1 MRLIIQDYI
10 PFMRWIR
17 EYKVSYLRNDMV
29 AGATIWAVMVP
40 TALAYTSIAGVDPI
54 VGLYTVPLTLIM
66 YALFGTSKCLVVG
79 PDSAT
84 ALLSAHIVGTLAV
97 AHTHHYLMLT
107 SSLALFIG
115 TVFLI
120 FGFLKMGWIA
130 DFISIPVMHSFIQG
144 LAIVTMMTQL
154 PKLFGV
160 ASVQGDFIPRLL
172 SLIKH
177 MDQTNFVTLGIG
189 LGALV
194 LLYIIPKISQK
205 IPSAIVT
212 VIIGILTVYV
222 FDLKRYDVAVVGSLK
237 GSLPPFG
244 VPHFAGSDIRILLF
258 GALAIVLLN
267 YTESLGAAKE
277 AAERRGE
284 QIDNNQELIGLGAS
298 NIGASLSSG
307 FVVAGSL
314 SQSTVSMLA
323 GGKTQ
328 MSNIFHA
335 VLILLTLLFLMPL
348 FKNLPL
354 AVLGA
359 IVTYAMIKVINHTVF
374 TSLYRASK
382 PEFWIG
388 VVTFS
393 AVLFLGVLQ
402 GVGTGIFLS
411 LVLLVYHNT
420 HPKIDV
426 LGEMKEPG
434 VYKNIALHPDAVQ
447 FEHILI
453 IRFGD
458 SLFFANANYF
468 VDEVRNL
475 CYNSERIIENIIVD
489 VERVSDIDITALALI
504 EKLQRDLNRRGISLS
519 FARVND
525 DIREELNTAIE
536 KEGLK
541 SILLFDRISTAVN
554 HFTQQSRPQPRAVP
568 RTESASMGRQEHVE

>member
-1 MRLIIQDYI
+1 MTLSTCI
-10 PFMRWIR
+10 PFLQWIR
-17 EYKVSYLRNDMV
+17 EYKPAYLRNDMI

-54 VGLYTVPLTLIM
+54 IGLYTVPLTLIM
-66 YALFGTSKCLVVG
+66 YAIFGTSKCLVVG

-84 ALLSAHIVGTLAV
+84 ALLSAHIISTLAV
-97 AHTHHYLMLT
+97 VHTHHYLMLT

-115 TVFLI
+115 VVFLA
-120 FGFLKMGWIA
+120 FGLLKMGWVA

-160 ASVQGDFIPRLL
+160 ASVQGEFIPRLL
-172 SLIKH
+172 SLIRQI
-177 MDQTNFVTLGIG
+177 DQTNFVTLAIG
-189 LGALV
+189 LGALL

-212 VIIGILTVYV
+212 VIIGILMVYA
-222 FDLKRYDVAVVGSLK
+222 FDLKHYGVAVVGSLQ
-237 GSLPPFG
+237 GSLPPIA
-244 VPHFAGSDIRILLF
+244 VPRFAVSDIRTLLL

-374 TSLYRASK
+374 TSLYRADK

-388 VVTFS
+388 VATFL
-393 AVLFLGVLQ
+393 AVLFIGVLQ
-402 GVGTGIFLS
+402 GVGIGIFLS
-411 LVLLVYHNT
+411 LGLLVYHNT

-426 LGEMKEPG
+426 LGKMKEPG
-434 VYKNIALHPDAVQ
+434 VYKNIALHKDAVQ

-458 SLFFANANYF
+458 SLFFANAGYF
-468 VDEVRNL
+468 ADQVRNL
-475 CYNSERIIENIIVD
+475 AYQSDRIIKHIIVD
-489 VERVSDIDITALALI
+489 VERVADIDITALILI
-504 EKLQRDLNRRGISLS
+504 EKLNRDLTQRGMTLS

-525 DIREELNTAIE
+525 DIREAFDTMAE
-536 KEGLK
+536 KEDLK
-541 SILLFDRISTAVN
+541 SLLLFDRISTAVA
-554 HFTQQSRPQPRAVP
+554 HFRHNGTQFKTS
-568 RTESASMGRQEHVE
+568 

>member
-1 MRLIIQDYI
+1 MTIANYI
-10 PFMRWIR
+10 PFTQWIR
-17 EYKVSYLRNDMV
+17 EYKLAYLRNDMI

-66 YALFGTSKCLVVG
+66 YALFGTSTCLVVG

-97 AHTHHYLMLT
+97 MHTHHYLMLT
-107 SSLALFIG
+107 SSLAFFIG
-115 TVFLI
+115 MVFLI
-120 FGFLKMGWIA
+120 FGLLKMGWIA
-130 DFISIPVMHSFIQG
+130 NFISIPVMHSFIQG
-144 LAIVTMMTQL
+144 LAIVTIMTQL
-154 PKLFGV
+154 PKLFGI
-160 ASVQGDFIPRLL
+160 ASAGGDFIPRLL
-172 SLIKH
+172 SLVKQI
-177 MDQTNFVTLGIG
+177 DRTNFVTLAIG
-189 LGALV
+189 MAALL
-194 LLYIIPKISQK
+194 LLYIIPKISRK
-205 IPSAIVT
+205 IPGAIVT
-212 VIIGILTVYV
+212 VIMGILTVYA
-222 FDLKRYDVAVVGSLK
+222 FDLERRGVAVVGSLQA
-237 GSLPPFG
+237 SLPPIS
-244 VPHFAGSDIRILLF
+244 VPRFAVSDIRTLLL

-284 QIDNNQELIGLGAS
+284 QIDTNQELIGLGAA
-298 NIGASLSSG
+298 NMGASLSSG

-328 MSNIFHA
+328 MSNVFHA
-335 VLILLTLLFLMPL
+335 ILILLTLLFLMPL
-348 FKNLPL
+348 FKHLPL

-374 TSLYRASK
+374 TSLYRADK

-388 VVTFS
+388 VATFS
-393 AVLFLGVLQ
+393 AVLFIGVLQ

-411 LVLLVYHNT
+411 LGLLVYHNT

-434 VYKNIALHPDAVQ
+434 VYKNIALHKDAVE

-458 SLFFANANYF
+458 SLFFANAGYF
-468 VDEVRNL
+468 ADQVRNL
-475 CYNSERIIENIIVD
+475 AYNSDRIIKHVIID
-489 VERVSDIDITALALI
+489 VERVADIDITALIVI
-504 EKLQRDLNRRGISLS
+504 EKLHRDLSQRGISLS

-525 DIREELNTAIE
+525 DIRKELKTMTGE
-536 KEGLK
+536 KDLK
-541 SILLFDRISTAVN
+541 SLLLFDRISSAVM
-554 HFTQQSRPQPRAVP
+554 HFKRLR
-568 RTESASMGRQEHVE
+568 

>member
-1 MRLIIQDYI
+1 MTIANYI
-10 PFMRWIR
+10 PFTQWIR
-17 EYKVSYLRNDMV
+17 EYKLAYLRNDMI

-97 AHTHHYLMLT
+97 VHTHHYLMLT
-107 SSLALFIG
+107 SSLAFFIG
-115 TVFLI
+115 MVFLI
-120 FGFLKMGWIA
+120 FGLLKMGWIA
-130 DFISIPVMHSFIQG
+130 NFISIPVMHSFIQG
-144 LAIVTMMTQL
+144 LAIVTIMTQL
-154 PKLFGV
+154 PKLFGI
-160 ASVQGDFIPRLL
+160 ASAGGDFIPRLL
-172 SLIKH
+172 SLVKQI
-177 MDQTNFVTLGIG
+177 DRTNFVTLAIG
-189 LGALV
+189 MAALL
-194 LLYIIPKISQK
+194 LLYIIPKISRK
-205 IPSAIVT
+205 IPGAIVT
-212 VIIGILTVYV
+212 VIMGILTVYA
-222 FDLKRYDVAVVGSLK
+222 FDLERRGVAVVGSLQ
-237 GSLPPFG
+237 GSLPPIS
-244 VPHFAGSDIRILLF
+244 VPRFAVSDIRTLLL

-284 QIDNNQELIGLGAS
+284 QIDTNQELIGLGAA
-298 NIGASLSSG
+298 NMGASLSSG

-328 MSNIFHA
+328 MSNVFHA
-335 VLILLTLLFLMPL
+335 ILILLTLLFLMPL
-348 FKNLPL
+348 FKHLPL

-374 TSLYRASK
+374 TSLYRADK

-388 VVTFS
+388 VATFS
-393 AVLFLGVLQ
+393 AVLFIGVLQ

-411 LVLLVYHNT
+411 LGLLVYHNT

-434 VYKNIALHPDAVQ
+434 VYKNIALHKDAVE

-458 SLFFANANYF
+458 SLFFANAGYF
-468 VDEVRNL
+468 ADQVRNL
-475 CYNSERIIENIIVD
+475 AYNSDRIIKHIIID
-489 VERVSDIDITALALI
+489 VERVADIDVTALIVI
-504 EKLQRDLNRRGISLS
+504 EKLHRDLSQRGISLS

-525 DIREELNTAIE
+525 DIRKELKTMTGE
-536 KEGLK
+536 KDLK
-541 SILLFDRISTAVN
+541 SLLLFDRISSAVM
-554 HFTQQSRPQPRAVP
+554 HFKRLR
-568 RTESASMGRQEHVE
+568 

>member
-1 MRLIIQDYI
+1 MTFANYI
-10 PFMRWIR
+10 PSLQWIR
-17 EYKVSYLRNDMV
+17 EYKLAYLRNDLI

-54 VGLYTVPLTLIM
+54 IGLYTVPLTLVM
-66 YALFGTSKCLVVG
+66 YALFGTSRCLVVG

-84 ALLSAHIVGTLAV
+84 ALLSTHVVGTLAV
-97 AHTHHYLMLT
+97 VHTHHFLMLT

-115 TVFLI
+115 MVFLI
-120 FGFLKMGWIA
+120 FGLFKMGWIA

-160 ASVQGDFIPRLL
+160 ASVQGEFIPRLL
-172 SLIKH
+172 SLIKQI
-177 MDQTNFVTLGIG
+177 DQTNFVTLAIG
-189 LGALV
+189 LAALV
-194 LLYIIPKISQK
+194 LLYIIPKISPRV
-205 IPSAIVT
+205 PSAIVT
-212 VIIGILTVYV
+212 VIIGILVVYG
-222 FDLKRYDVAVVGSLK
+222 FDLKRHGVAVVGSLQ

-244 VPHFAGSDIRILLF
+244 LPRFAASDIRTLLF

-298 NIGASLSSG
+298 NMGASLSSG

-335 VLILLTLLFLMPL
+335 ILILLTLLFLMPL

-382 PEFWIG
+382 TEFWIG
-388 VVTFS
+388 LVTFS
-393 AVLFLGVLQ
+393 AVLFIGVLQ
-402 GVGTGIFLS
+402 GVGAGIFLS
-411 LVLLVYHNT
+411 LALLIYHNT

-426 LGEMKEPG
+426 LGQMQEPG
-434 VYKNIALHPDAVQ
+434 VYKNIALHKDAVE

-458 SLFFANANYF
+458 SLFFANAGYF
-468 VDEVRNL
+468 VDQVRKL
-475 CYNSERIIENIIVD
+475 SSHRDRSIKHIIID
-489 VERVSDIDITALALI
+489 VERVSDIDVTALTLI
-504 EKLQRDLNRRGISLS
+504 EKLHRDLSRRGMSLS

-525 DIREELNTAIE
+525 DIREAFDTMTE
-536 KEGLK
+536 KEDLK
-541 SILLFDRISTAVN
+541 SLLLFDRISSAVA
-554 HFTQQSRPQPRAVP
+554 HFTHHHFLEPHIDVENLVG
-568 RTESASMGRQEHVE
+568 TE

>member
-1 MRLIIQDYI
+1 MRKPVTLTTYI
-10 PFMRWIR
+10 PFLRWIR
-17 EYKVSYLRNDMV
+17 EYKLAYLRNDMI

-84 ALLSAHIVGTLAV
+84 ALLSAHIIGTLAV
-97 AHTHHYLMLT
+97 VHTHHYLMLT

-115 TVFLI
+115 MVFLV

-130 DFISIPVMHSFIQG
+130 NFISMPVMHSFIQG

-160 ASVQGDFIPRLL
+160 ASVEGDFLPRLL
-172 SLIKH
+172 SLAKQI
-177 MDQTNFVTLGIG
+177 DQTNFVTLAIG
-189 LGALV
+189 LAALV

-212 VIIGILTVYV
+212 VIIGILAVYAL
-222 FDLKRYDVAVVGSLK
+222 DLERHGVAVVGSLQ
-237 GSLPPFG
+237 GSLPPIG
-244 VPHFAGSDIRILLF
+244 VPRFAASDIRTLLL

-328 MSNIFHA
+328 VSNLFHA
-335 VLILLTLLFLMPL
+335 ILILLTLLFLMPL

-374 TSLYRASK
+374 TSLYRVSK
-382 PEFWIG
+382 AEFWIG
-388 VVTFS
+388 VATFS
-393 AVLFLGVLQ
+393 AVLFIGVLQ
-402 GVGTGIFLS
+402 GVGAGIFLS
-411 LVLLVYHNT
+411 LLLLIYHNT
-420 HPKIDV
+420 HPKIDI
-426 LGEMKEPG
+426 LGKMKEPG
-434 VYKNIALHPDAVQ
+434 VYKNIALHKNAVQ

-458 SLFFANANYF
+458 SLFFANAGYF
-468 VDEVRNL
+468 VDKVRDL
-475 CYNSERIIENIIVD
+475 SYNGDRVIKHIIVD
-489 VERVSDIDITALALI
+489 VERVSDIDITALTLI
-504 EKLQRDLNRRGISLS
+504 DKLHRDLNQRGISLS

-525 DIREELNTAIE
+525 DIREELKRMIDK
-536 KEGLK
+536 KELK
-541 SILLFDRISTAVN
+541 SLFLFDRISSAVT
-554 HFTQQSRPQPRAVP
+554 HFKHQR
-568 RTESASMGRQEHVE
+568 